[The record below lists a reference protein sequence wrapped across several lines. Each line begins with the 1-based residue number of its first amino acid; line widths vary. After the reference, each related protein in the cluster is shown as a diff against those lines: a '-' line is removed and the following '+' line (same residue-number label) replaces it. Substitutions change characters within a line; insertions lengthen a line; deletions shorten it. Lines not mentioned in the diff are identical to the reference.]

1 MGGHCKIPKTTF
13 NDTDLN
19 ELEWVFE
26 CACTTIKGHGLLTED
41 TKSFIRRRL
50 FMLAC
55 NGMTD
60 PDDLRDHLVANVTR
74 QKLEPVRSWG
84 PCLGVLVGPL
94 SMCLSWSPVVFSR
107 SASL

>member
-13 NDTDLN
+13 TDTDLN

-26 CACTTIKGHGLLTED
+26 SVCTTIKGHGLLTED

-50 FMLAC
+50 FVLAC

-60 PDDLRDHLVANVTR
+60 SDDLRDHLVANVTW
-74 QKLEPVRSWG
+74 QQLEPVW
-84 PCLGVLVGPL
+84 
-94 SMCLSWSPVVFSR
+94 
-107 SASL
+107 